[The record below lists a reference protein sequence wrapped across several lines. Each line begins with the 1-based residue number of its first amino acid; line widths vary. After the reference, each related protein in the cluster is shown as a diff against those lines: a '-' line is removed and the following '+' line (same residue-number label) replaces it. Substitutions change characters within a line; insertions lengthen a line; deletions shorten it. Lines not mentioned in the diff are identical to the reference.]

1 MRLFATRL
9 AAAALLRPLAA
20 PAEAGGRHH
29 RNDDNVT
36 AHVIAGA
43 VVIGG
48 IAALASAA
56 IGEAGREKQDR
67 AVERCATEAEGRIGG
82 RVSEILFVG
91 KRKGFY
97 TVEGAIDRGTSFT
110 CTVRGGTI
118 YDFQSGSDEA

>member
-1 MRLFATRL
+1 MRIFATRL
-9 AAAALLRPLAA
+9 AAAALLLPLAA

-29 RNDDNVT
+29 RNDDDVA
-36 AHVIAGA
+36 AHVIAA
-43 VVIGG
+43 AAVIGG
-48 IAALASAA
+48 LAALASV

-97 TVEGAIDRGTSFT
+97 TVEGAVSRGTSFT
-110 CTVRGGTI
+110 CTVRRGAI
-118 YDFQSGSDEA
+118 YDFQFGGDEA